1 MSARI
6 YAASLSA
13 LLFAACAGGSPPPRV
28 PLTPVPGKLVPI
40 GETLVGAV
48 TARGVQIYECRAR
61 GDSIGAEWTFVAP
74 EADLYDEQGRPAGK
88 HFAGPSWDAG
98 DGSRI
103 AGTTQASA
111 VAPRPD
117 SIPWLLLQTHSVGGS
132 GRFAAVTSV
141 QRIETAGGTAP
152 DAGCTPAR
160 IGRTVRVPYAAVY
173 AMYSKGITT
182 SGAGA
187 GAAKASP
194 T

>member
-1 MSARI
+1 MTLSRPSRVLRPALVLAAVLVALPAPAGAHAAQSRADVGRVLRAAHAVERY
-6 YAASLSA
+6 YASY
-13 LLFAACAGGSPPPRV
+13 GTERPIPPP
-28 PLTPVPGKLVPI
+28 LVPAL
-40 GETLVGAV
+40 T
-48 TARGVQIYECRAR
+48 
-61 GDSIGAEWTFVAP
+61 
-74 EADLYDEQGRPAGK
+74 RPARPRPDVARPR
-88 HFAGPSWDAG
+88 HTGPSWDAG

-103 AGTTQASA
+103 VGTAQASA

-173 AMYSKGITT
+173 AMYSKGT
-182 SGAGA
+182 STSTAGA
-187 GAAKASP
+187 GREQSVR
-194 T
+194 